1 MDAEEA
7 ERKPQKKRAG
17 GEDKPRRRRKKKE
30 QPAGGP
36 TDKFQSTFRKVDESL
51 SNDSKILVGKLILIV
66 IMGSVIYVQWEGWD
80 VYTKFMGS

>member
-17 GEDKPRRRRKKKE
+17 GEDKPRQRRKKKE
-30 QPAGGP
+30 QPARGP

-51 SNDSKILVGKLILIV
+51 SNDSKILVG
-66 IMGSVIYVQWEGWD
+66 SVIYVQWEGWD
-80 VYTKFMGS
+80 VYHKFMGL